1 MENPYA
7 APLYNTLL
15 KALLEGAQNQHIT
28 MQLPIKRLAKTG
40 WTRRDAGQI
49 DLELNHGWQ
58 GNIEVVERDFVSRN
72 NQGVR
77 RITAEDK
84 VEAYFRNPD
93 AVQAQMK
100 HAFTTLLIEYMG
112 KGYRIT
118 NLEIRAPMHNSPTKR
133 LVTHLSTDR
142 DSVLI
147 VINLIFHRW
156 VGWITK

>member
-1 MENPYA
+1 MENPYE

-15 KALLEGAQNQHIT
+15 KALSEGAQDQYIT
-28 MQLPIKRLAKTG
+28 MQLPIKRRAKTG

-77 RITAEDK
+77 RIATAEK
-84 VEAYFRNPD
+84 VENFFNNPD
-93 AVQAQMK
+93 AVQMQMK
-100 HAFTTLLIEYMG
+100 HSFTTLLIEYMG
-112 KGYRIT
+112 KGYSLN

-133 LVTHLSTDR
+133 LLAHLNTDK